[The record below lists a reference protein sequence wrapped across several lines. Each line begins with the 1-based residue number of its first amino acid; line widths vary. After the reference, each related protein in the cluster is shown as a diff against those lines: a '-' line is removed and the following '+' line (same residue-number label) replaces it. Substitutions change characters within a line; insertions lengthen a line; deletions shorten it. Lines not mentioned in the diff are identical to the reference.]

1 MPFSPELAAWWW
13 LYWRLYDTRI
23 PLDQLG
29 AVMGRDAPWVRSGL
43 RLGELAGLAAQRNGA
58 MTLTDAGAFWLHL
71 AQNYFALD
79 YVNTL
84 WTAARRQARPAAVS
98 L

>member
-1 MPFSPELAAWWW
+1 L
-13 LYWRLYDTRI
+13 
-23 PLDQLG
+23 
-29 AVMGRDAPWVRSGL
+29 GRDASRVRSWL
-43 RLGELAGLAAQRNGA
+43 RLGELAGLASQRDGTL
-58 MTLTDAGAFWLHL
+58 TLTDAGAFWLHL

-84 WTAARRQARPAAVS
+84 WTAARRLPWPTAVR

>member
-1 MPFSPELAAWWW
+1 
-13 LYWRLYDTRI
+13 
-23 PLDQLG
+23 
-29 AVMGRDAPWVRSGL
+29 
-43 RLGELAGLAAQRNGA
+43 

-79 YVNTL
+79 YGNTL
-84 WTAARRQARPAAVS
+84 WTAARRQPWPAAIS

>member
-1 MPFSPELAAWWW
+1 LG
-13 LYWRLYDTRI
+13 DT
-23 PLDQLG
+23 LG
-29 AVMGRDAPWVRSGL
+29 ADASRVRSWL
-43 RLGELAGLAAQRNGA
+43 RLGELAGLASQRNGT

-84 WTAARRQARPAAVS
+84 WTAARRQPWPAAVS